1 MIETFIERVDIY
13 LVLLVLVT
21 VYMLTISDGR
31 YFYRGGKQ
39 RAKNQSIGIGIAMLL
54 ITLGLYVVR
63 QVWL

>member
-1 MIETFIERVDIY
+1 MMETLIERVDIY

-31 YFYRGGKQ
+31 YFYRGGKP
-39 RAKNQSIGIGIAMLL
+39 RAKNQSIAIGVAMII

-63 QVWL
+63 QMWL